1 MAGTK
6 IPLTFRIFKG
16 DQFLREETLTQPVI
30 KVGKLSS
37 SHLRLDD
44 DSVSRMHAVIEVSGP
59 GDISIIDLGSTK
71 GTIVNGQ
78 KVNKAKLQDGDL
90 VLLGD
95 IRIELAVGGAA
106 ADEVPTRVNVQ
117 AAPPA
122 PTMQSAAPPAPP
134 VLPSRPQTPSA
145 PPPMRAHSPSAPPPV
160 APSFSAPPSYPSPA
174 RAHSA
179 SAPPPFSGGGGAAPV
194 AAFGVDSADDMGG
207 ARAIEVAAML
217 ADSVVEVKHVA
228 NPRGGKVTGTTYGLF
243 AAGAFLIVLALF
255 SFGVG
260 VKNESTNKK
269 DFERW
274 TEVEGNAVQDWRP
287 QRLSLVYDL
296 MAFGGVLGGLL
307 CVTMGLL
314 RLRNE
319 KVSPYFRIGRSPDV
333 DFPTDDVPMES
344 FPLVAPL
351 GDDFVLNYTQGMT
364 GEMMMDGQSTPL
376 AELAGAGRARQSS
389 TAPGAIEVP
398 IPHKARFRVMAGNQ
412 QFMVSSVPAPRK
424 YVTPLFATVETAVLA
439 FFGASIIFHLGFV
452 GLIGQIPPDQRSL
465 SDDGI
470 GAEGRLTRVQ
480 SKPQEDPKQEEEK
493 LDSGDEEESGGTG
506 TKMALEEGKMGKKES
521 TRQSGQYAMKNN
533 NADPQLAKQQAV
545 DNARK
550 AGVLGILQQQ
560 PGGAFA
566 SLTGTADFSSGVDD
580 RDVYG
585 GLIGNE
591 VGEMAGGWGY
601 GLAGVGPGGGG
612 TGWGTI
618 GTGRYGLIGHGS
630 GTGSG
635 YGSGSGRGGMRGRKA
650 TAPQIRIGN
659 ASATG
664 DLDKNII
671 RRYIRRKLP
680 RIRNCYEK
688 ELMVKQN
695 LSGTVVVQFQISPQG
710 VVQGASAGG
719 MGDKS
724 VEGCVAEAIQSIQFP
739 KPKGG
744 GFVNVRYP
752 FIFQPA
758 GG

>member
-1 MAGTK
+1 MAGSK
-6 IPLTFRIFKG
+6 IPLTFRIYKG
-16 DQFLREETLTQPVI
+16 EQFLREETLTQPVI

-71 GTIVNGQ
+71 GTVVNGQ

-90 VLLGD
+90 IILGD
-95 IRIELAVGGAA
+95 IRIELAIGDASE
-106 ADEVPTRVNVQ
+106 DEVPTKVNIQ
-117 AAPPA
+117 AAP
-122 PTMQSAAPPAPP
+122 AATPPAPP
-134 VLPSRPQTPSA
+134 PMPARSHAPSA
-145 PPPMRAHSPSAPPPV
+145 PPPIRQAAAPAPASFAIAPPPG
-160 APSFSAPPSYPSPA
+160 AA
-174 RAHSA
+174 RPMVA
-179 SAPPPFSGGGGAAPV
+179 SAPMAAAP
-194 AAFGVDSADDMGG
+194 AFGLDSADDLGG

-217 ADSVVEVKHVA
+217 GDSVVEVKHVS
-228 NPRGGKVTGTTYGLF
+228 NPRGGKVTSTTYGLF
-243 AAGAFLIVLALF
+243 AVGAFLLVIALF
-255 SFGVG
+255 AFGVG
-260 VKNESTNKK
+260 VKNESANKK
-269 DFERW
+269 SFRQW
-274 TEVEGNAVQDWRP
+274 TDVEQKTASEWRP
-287 QRLSLVYDL
+287 ERLSLAYDW
-296 MAFGGVLGGLL
+296 MAFGGLLGGLI
-307 CVTMGLL
+307 CVTMGLV
-314 RLRNE
+314 RYRNE
-319 KVSPYFRIGRSPDV
+319 KVSPYFKIGRAAGV
-333 DFPTDDVPMES
+333 DFPTDDVPLES
-344 FPLVAPL
+344 FALVAPH
-351 GDDFVLNYTQGMT
+351 GDDFVFNFTNQMD
-364 GEMMMDGQSTPL
+364 GEMMLDGQTTRL
-376 AELAGAGRARQSS
+376 AELSAAGRARPSS
-389 TAPGAIEVP
+389 TAAGGMEVS
-398 IPHKARFRVMAGNQ
+398 IPHKARFRVTAGQ
-412 QFMVSSVPAPRK
+412 QTFLVSSVPAPRK
-424 YVTPLFATVETAVLA
+424 HTTPLFAAMETAVLA
-439 FFGASIIFHLGFV
+439 FFGGSIAVHLGV
-452 GLIGQIPPDQRSL
+452 IALLMTIPPDSRAL
-465 SDDGI
+465 NDDGI
-470 GAEGRLTRVQ
+470 GSEGRLTRVQ
-480 SKPQEDPKQEEEK
+480 SKPQEDPKQEEEQM
-493 LDSGDEEESGGTG
+493 DSGDEEESGGTG

-566 SLTGTADFSSGVDD
+566 SLTGTADFSSGLDD

-601 GLAGVGPGGGG
+601 GINGVGPGGGG

-680 RIRNCYEK
+680 RIRYCYESK
-688 ELMVKQN
+688 LAVKN
-695 LSGTVVVQFQISPQG
+695 DLNGTVVVQFQISPGG

-719 MGDKS
+719 MGDS
-724 VEGCVAEAIQSIQFP
+724 EVESCVADAIKSIQFP

-752 FIFQPA
+752 FIFQPS